1 MSLEV
6 CEWVGGS
13 GGCISRKKRK
23 KEGQVDE
30 LIFFLSGKYIG
41 RNLVK
46 IDVYKGY
53 TKR

>member
-1 MSLEV
+1 M

-30 LIFFLSGKYIG
+30 LIFFYQVNI
-41 RNLVK
+41 LVETWSK
-46 IDVYKGY
+46 
-53 TKR
+53 